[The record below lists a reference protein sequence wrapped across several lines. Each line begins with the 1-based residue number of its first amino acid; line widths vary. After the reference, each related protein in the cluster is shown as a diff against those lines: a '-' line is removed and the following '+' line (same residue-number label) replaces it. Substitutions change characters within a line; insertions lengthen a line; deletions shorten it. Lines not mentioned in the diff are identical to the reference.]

1 MLFMTRAIYIFAVL
15 GDKHRLLE
23 EGNYLAGAVSPD
35 SPASATSPEQ
45 DDIAALAKGGR
56 VNFFGFLLRLAAR
69 LPFLFVAG
77 RVYGAETLGRFAYAV
92 LVVAF
97 AAQLATLGLK
107 RGLAGE
113 PARTKRPPTH
123 VVYDAVVLH

>member
-35 SPASATSPEQ
+35 SPASAASPEQ

-77 RVYGAETLGRFAYAV
+77 RVSGAETLGRLAYAV
-92 LVVAF
+92 LVVEF
-97 AAQLATLGLK
+97 AALLENGRASFMEREWQ
-107 RGLAGE
+107 
-113 PARTKRPPTH
+113 
-123 VVYDAVVLH
+123 